1 MIKLKL
7 LDRHQNQNLRPDR
20 PQIRNIPDRALALA
34 TQNPLSPDK
43 DMAILKGK
51 NPLFSGQTYGGASG
65 GLIYLY
71 TRMYKAPWK
80 AVKKTFPA
88 F

>member
-1 MIKLKL
+1 LAYATKINMLG
-7 LDRHQNQNLRPDR
+7 DR

-51 NPLFSGQTYGGASG
+51 NPLFSGQTYGEASG
-65 GLIYLY
+65 GLI
-71 TRMYKAPWK
+71 K
-80 AVKKTFPA
+80 VHCCV
-88 F
+88 

>member
-1 MIKLKL
+1 MRGKYTFNDKNSSSSTTTKIKMSGLW
-7 LDRHQNQNLRPDR
+7 PDQ

-43 DMAILKGK
+43 DIAISKGK

-65 GLIYLY
+65 GLSVPSFVNI
-71 TRMYKAPWK
+71 
-80 AVKKTFPA
+80 AV
-88 F
+88 

>member
-1 MIKLKL
+1 MSGLW
-7 LDRHQNQNLRPDR
+7 PDQ

-34 TQNPLSPDK
+34 TQNPLFPDK

-65 GLIYLY
+65 GLARNYVFTLRRVLQERYIPTNYG
-71 TRMYKAPWK
+71 
-80 AVKKTFPA
+80 
-88 F
+88 